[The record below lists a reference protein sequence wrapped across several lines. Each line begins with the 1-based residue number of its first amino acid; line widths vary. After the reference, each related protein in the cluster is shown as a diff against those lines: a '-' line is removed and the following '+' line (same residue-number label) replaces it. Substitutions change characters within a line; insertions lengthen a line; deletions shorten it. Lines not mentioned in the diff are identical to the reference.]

1 MIPSAT
7 SLQDYDFGIMSDYV
21 DLQRFFFFLITA
33 TNCLFNAQSNGWD

>member
-21 DLQRFFFFLITA
+21 RPQRFRKKKKNYGNNLA
-33 TNCLFNAQSNGWD
+33 FNA

>member
-21 DLQRFFFFLITA
+21 RPPEIKKKKKKNYGDNNLA
-33 TNCLFNAQSNGWD
+33 FNA